1 MLWRKWITYLKGYF
15 CSWMLTNNCQLM
27 SLLPLKEQVLGL
39 GIRQTGLVVSHQVF
53 CDKLAVVSWVQCG
66 IQKKR
71 IILRAEPDIRMDT
84 IKHTSKE
91 AENSILHHAVYFF
104 LYFPQK
110 YSLFLTDMINQGYL
124 WTTFKSSAGRQHD
137 REHRWTATGKGMLT
151 LRILSSST
159 GLYL

>member
-53 CDKLAVVSWVQCG
+53 CDKLAVVSRVQCG

-84 IKHTSKE
+84 IKHT
-91 AENSILHHAVYFF
+91 
-104 LYFPQK
+104 
-110 YSLFLTDMINQGYL
+110 
-124 WTTFKSSAGRQHD
+124 FK
-137 REHRWTATGKGMLT
+137 
-151 LRILSSST
+151 
-159 GLYL
+159 